1 MRRAA
6 AVTGLVLLGISL
18 VVVYW
23 LRTQRD
29 VTVELVHPD
38 VSAERW
44 SAYLEAVRSA
54 RDPAKALA
62 PVVAA
67 FEHVN
72 RVEVAAGAGPG
83 RLPHENP
90 AYAAAVTTL
99 GEAAWQYA
107 QIRSTEELLD
117 LGRRRGLLLASR
129 LDTYLEDCARRRVDP
144 SAALRGDEAATRA
157 YVDAGGVFVRFAEQ
171 GGFIEDGKL
180 RAERLPLMQ
189 ALFVHHWIGLMSA
202 RVDLHDYLR
211 ADEREWLLRW
221 RVEWQTGVSLDRR
234 LAAADAL
241 RTVKSYP
248 ADLNA
253 GALLYLAGRR
263 AEAAK
268 RLDGLTSAR
277 AVSYRRMALRT
288 SDAP

>member
-1 MRRAA
+1 VRRLA

-38 VSAERW
+38 VPAERW
-44 SAYLEAVRSA
+44 NAYMKAVSAA

-72 RVEVAAGAGPG
+72 RVEVAAV
-83 RLPHENP
+83 
-90 AYAAAVTTL
+90 AAL

-107 QIRSTEELLD
+107 QRRSTEELLD

-129 LDTYLEDCARRRVDP
+129 LDTYLEECARRRVEP
-144 SAALRGDEAATRA
+144 GASLGGDDVATRA
-157 YVDAGGVFVRFAEQ
+157 YVDAGGAFVRFAEH
-171 GGFIEDGKL
+171 GGFIEGGKL
-180 RAERLPLMQ
+180 RADRLPLMQ
-189 ALFVHHWIGLMSA
+189 ALFVHHWVGLLNA
-202 RVDLHDYLR
+202 RIDLHDYVR

-221 RVEWQTGVSLDRR
+221 RVEWQTGVPLERR

-241 RTVKSYP
+241 RRVKSYP

-253 GALLYLAGRR
+253 GVLLYLAGRR
-263 AEAAK
+263 AEAAR
-268 RLDGLTSAR
+268 RLEGLTSPR
-277 AVSYRRMALRT
+277 AVSYRRMALR
-288 SDAP
+288 DGEMP